1 MYRKKLFIKLALLL
15 LLISVNFAPLFGKDI
30 VLAQSGNA
38 VGQIVVDVEKT
49 SDVEKKA
56 AQELKKY
63 LEQMSGAKFL
73 IVTPEKANS
82 DGIRIFIG
90 RSDKI
95 SQLLPKINFEQLKDD
110 TIIIK
115 SVNSKDLV
123 LSGARPRGT
132 LFAVYTLLEDV
143 LNCNF
148 WTPTEFDIPNV
159 DKLVLPDNLNTI
171 YNPTITN
178 RSLWF
183 KYLHPLKGPFGAM
196 LKLNGGMPRTAKIYG
211 GHKKNLK
218 GGHSFHYFLPPKK
231 YFKIHPEWY
240 GEIEGKRVA
249 LKPSGHKNQM
259 CLSNQEMLKELI
271 RQAKI
276 KLNENPDVD
285 AISVSQEDGT
295 RPCSC
300 SECKKLDVKFGGQV
314 GTLLNFVNQVAVA
327 LEKSHPSIKVET
339 YAYQWSVRPPKKSFR
354 CHRNVRVNICTINED
369 FSAPWY
375 NKRNKNF
382 DNLIKKWQRVV
393 KHIAIRDYAVNYH
406 MYLINSPYWDS
417 MAENIRYYVKN
428 NVTSVLYEGDIC
440 NYDGSF
446 DQLRGFLLGHLLWNP
461 KLDFDKLLDRFL
473 NGYYG
478 KAGPYLK
485 EYLKLSA
492 KAAYKNTVNLP
503 LWSDDPAFLSVKEI
517 LKAKSLFDLA
527 ETAVINDKVKS
538 DRLKLA
544 RLGFDLQLLLCCNIM
559 SELQK
564 HISQKERDK
573 LAAGFIKKALS
584 SDNKIY
590 TYPKSVKSQD
600 FDYLT
605 GRKKMT
611 LGRTH
616 QLPKDKAATLPKAV
630 KNGYIKSKNW
640 SDIQETQFKVSSA
653 ACKIISDKTASNAV
667 AINVPSNAG
676 GWAFSA
682 VPFSKDCCPEKL
694 DLYIS
699 AKINAT
705 ASNRVAFSIRV
716 YNLQNSKY
724 DFIRVVRINEFKNDG
739 YNEIK
744 LGRFLPRETQY
755 FTFNPANHS
764 MIKDITV
771 DRFFLVNTN
780 KK

>member
-1 MYRKKLFIKLALLL
+1 VYIKKLFIKLALLF
-15 LLISVNFAPLFGKDI
+15 LLISVNLAPLHAKDI

-38 VGQIVVDVEKT
+38 LGQIVVDVAKT
-49 SDVEKKA
+49 SDVEKTA

-73 IVTPEKANS
+73 IVSPEKANS
-82 DGIRIFIG
+82 KGVRIFIG

-95 SQLLPKINFEQLKDD
+95 SQLLPKIDFEQLKDD

-115 SVNSKDLV
+115 SVNSKEIV

-148 WTPTEFDIPNV
+148 WTPSEFDIPHI
-159 DKLVLPDNLNTI
+159 DKLVLPDNLNTV
-171 YNPTITN
+171 YTPSITN

-196 LKLNGGMPRTAKIYG
+196 LKLNGGLPRTAKIYG
-211 GHKKNLK
+211 GYKKNLK

-231 YFKIHPEWY
+231 YFKINPEWY
-240 GEIEGKRVA
+240 GEIKGKRVA
-249 LKPSGHKNQM
+249 LLPTGHKNQM
-259 CLSNQEMLKELI
+259 CLSNKKMLKEFI

-276 KLNENPDVD
+276 KLNENPNVD

-295 RPCSC
+295 APCSC

-327 LEKSHPSIKVET
+327 LEKSHPNIKIET
-339 YAYQWSVRPPKKSFR
+339 YAYQWSVRPPKKAFK
-354 CHRNVRVNICTINED
+354 CHRNVLVRICSINED
-369 FSAPWY
+369 FSTPWHH
-375 NKRNKNF
+375 KRNKNF
-382 DNLIKKWQRVV
+382 DKLIKGWRRVA
-393 KHIAIRDYAVNYH
+393 KNIAIYDYAVNYH

-417 MAENIRYYVKN
+417 MAKNIRYYVKN
-428 NVTSVLYEGDIC
+428 NVTSVLYEGDNC

-446 DQLRGFLLGHLLWNP
+446 NQLRGFLLAHLLWNP
-461 KLDFDKLLDRFL
+461 KLDFDKLLDHFL

-478 KAGPYLK
+478 KAGSYLK
-485 EYLKLSA
+485 KYLKLSS
-492 KAAYKNTVNLP
+492 KAARRNTVNVP

-517 LKAKSLFDLA
+517 LKAKSLFDSA
-527 ETAVINDKVKS
+527 EAAVINDKVKS

-544 RLGFDLQLLLCCNIM
+544 RLGFDLQLLLSCNIM
-559 SELQK
+559 SELRK

-573 LAAGFIKKALS
+573 LAVKFIKKALS
-584 SDNKIY
+584 SNNTFY
-590 TYPKSVKSQD
+590 TYQSPVKSQD

-605 GRKKMT
+605 GRKQRT
-611 LGRTH
+611 LTMNKFKEKTAK
-616 QLPKDKAATLPKAV
+616 LPKTV
-630 KNGYIKSKNW
+630 KNEYIKSKNW
-640 SDIQETQFKVSSA
+640 SDIQETQFRISSK

-676 GWAFSA
+676 GWAISA
-682 VPFSKDCCPEKL
+682 VPFSKDCRLGKV

-705 ASNRVAFSIRV
+705 ASNKVAFTVKV
-716 YNLQNSKY
+716 YNNHTSKY

-744 LGRFLPRETQY
+744 LGRFSPCETHL
-755 FTFNPANHS
+755 FTFTPVNSS
-764 MIKDITV
+764 MLKDITV
-771 DRFFLVNTN
+771 DRFFVTKRN
-780 KK
+780 